1 MTIECSP
8 RNPGSQITTSAT
20 ACSEHSGL
28 GQQLLNFVFTLA
40 FSSGVGEKGGGETN
54 YTLSTI
60 PATSNLCEDLFFHYK
75 VSLLLACL

>member
-28 GQQLLNFVFTLA
+28 GLAAKFCFSLA
-40 FSSGVGEKGGGETN
+40 FSSEVGEKGGGETN